1 VHLWWQVHPLW
12 PCPQWTVSQGARHR
26 YARERHGAHQAAT
39 PSPLHFTSHGILT
52 CYYVPCIVHLLPVA
66 LQIEVTRSLRE
77 GLRTS
82 SGSGSGLLAPVTLSP
97 ALSFQGLPSV
107 VDAVK
112 TVWPRNPF
120 DPLPPGEGGVGGVL
134 EYTLRDGTTRT
145 VVDLPQVT
153 SSSADL
159 PMHFL
164 VAIGTQ

>member
-1 VHLWWQVHPLW
+1 MALSSVDRLTGRTTSVR
-12 PCPQWTVSQGARHR
+12 QGASW
-26 YARERHGAHQAAT
+26 G
-39 PSPLHFTSHGILT
+39 SSSGDSLTSALYIT
-52 CYYVPCIVHLLPVA
+52 WNTNVLLRAMRRTLAPVA
-66 LQIEVTRSLRE
+66 LQVEVTRSLRE

-82 SGSGSGLLAPVTLSP
+82 SGSGSGLLAQVTLSP
-97 ALSFQGLPSV
+97 ALSSQGLPSV

-120 DPLPPGEGGVGGVL
+120 DPLPPGEAGVGGVL